1 MAEKSTS
8 LRRQGSLVEAA
19 RVARRFYLDGK
30 HKSEI
35 ADELGLS
42 RFKVARLL
50 DLARAEDIVQI
61 TIQLPTD
68 DDLELA
74 DRLANHYGL
83 RRAVVVKG
91 EQPDAESVAAAIGQS
106 AAEYL
111 AAILGPEDVLGMAWG
126 ASITSMT
133 TAFRADASG
142 ADVVQIVGGTRS
154 AAHMLSGVEIVRRL
168 AMRTGGHA
176 YPLHAPF
183 VVGSA
188 EMAGDLRRDAS
199 LAEVMTRIPRLT
211 IAVFG
216 IGGWEPPQS
225 ALFNELPHND
235 RAVLRDAGIVAD
247 VCGIPL
253 NIEGEVAHDE
263 LAQRVVGISL
273 DELRE
278 VPETVAIGAGE
289 GKVEAIR
296 ASLRAGFISTL
307 VTDSTTAELLLI

>member
-1 MAEKSTS
+1 MAEQGKS

-19 RVARRFYLDGK
+19 RVASRFYLDDK

-35 ADELGLS
+35 AEELGLS

-50 DLARAEDIVQI
+50 ELARSEGIVQI
-61 TIQLPTD
+61 TIQLPTA

-74 DRLANHYGL
+74 DRLATHYGL
-83 RRAVVVKG
+83 RRAVVVRG
-91 EQPDAESVAAAIGQS
+91 EHTDAESLSAAIGQS

-111 AAILGPEDVLGMAWG
+111 AAVLGPEDILGMAWG
-126 ASITSMT
+126 ASLTAMTS
-133 TAFRADASG
+133 AFRAEASG

-199 LAEVMTRIPRLT
+199 LAEVMTRFPRLT

-225 ALFNELPHND
+225 ALFNELPHHD
-235 RAVLRDAGIVAD
+235 RALLRDAGIVAD
-247 VCGIPL
+247 ICGIPINANGEIAHT
-253 NIEGEVAHDE
+253 NI
-263 LAQRVVGISL
+263 AQRVVGMTL
-273 DELRE
+273 DELRR
-278 VPETVAIGAGE
+278 VPETVAVAAGVN
-289 GKVEAIR
+289 KVDAIR
-296 ASLRAGFISTL
+296 ASLHTGIISTI
-307 VTDSTTAELLLI
+307 VTDSTTAELLLV